1 MNTSRLPVSAR
12 RSARSGLIEAAHA
25 LVRRQGWSATSV
37 DQLCVAVGVTK
48 GAFFHHFAS
57 KEALGV
63 AAAEAWTESART
75 RIFDVLAAREMAD
88 PLDKLLAHIDFRGAM
103 IGGPAE
109 DWTCFVGTT
118 VQEAFATSDQLREAA
133 NASITAY
140 SEALAKDVQAAIDC
154 YGIAAGVTAIGLAY
168 HVQAV
173 LQGAFVLAKAKGDPE
188 IARDSVAHLKR
199 YVEMLFGKGEQPCP
213 E

>member
-1 MNTSRLPVSAR
+1 MSGTRLAPAKPSAR
-12 RSARSGLIEAAHA
+12 TRLVEAAHA

-37 DQLCVAVGVTK
+37 DQLCVAAGVTK

-63 AAAEAWTESART
+63 AAAGAWTDSAKE
-75 RIFDVLAAREMAD
+75 RIFDVLDAREIAD
-88 PLDKLLAHIDFRGAM
+88 PLAKLLAHIDYRCAM

-118 VQEAFATSDQLREAA
+118 VQEAFATSDPLREAA
-133 NASITAY
+133 NRSITAY
-140 SEALAKDVQAAIDC
+140 GEALAEDVQAAIDR
-154 YGIAAGVTAIGLAY
+154 YGIATGVTALSLAY

-173 LQGAFVLAKAKGDPE
+173 LQGAFVLGKAKADPA

-199 YVEMLFGKGEQPCP
+199 YVEMLFARGEVQ
-213 E
+213 

>member
-1 MNTSRLPVSAR
+1 MTASRAPAPPRLTAKTK
-12 RSARSGLIEAAHA
+12 LIEAAFG

-37 DQLCVAVGVTK
+37 DQLCAAAGVTK
-48 GAFFHHFAS
+48 GAFFHHFPS

-63 AAAEAWTESART
+63 AAATAWTESAKT
-75 RIFDVLAAREMAD
+75 RIFDVIEARKIAD
-88 PLDKLLAHIDFRGAM
+88 PLAKLLAHIDFRGAM

-118 VQEAFATSDQLREAA
+118 VQEAFATSDPLREAA

-140 SEALAKDVQAAIDC
+140 ADALTVDVQAAIDR
-154 YGIAAGVTAIGLAY
+154 YGMASGVTAISLAY

-173 LQGAFVLAKAKGDPE
+173 LQGAFVLAKAKGDPQ
-188 IARDSVAHLKR
+188 IARDSVAHLKL
-199 YVEMLFGKGEQPCP
+199 YVEMLFGEGQSQ
-213 E
+213 